1 LRATYVAAA
10 SSHRSVDRVGNAAI
24 EHSTRVLVAPWGVL
38 PQLAFASTRLPAH
51 SCGIT
56 EIFIAVGFA
65 VRPTSFAMK
74 DMDRPPPI
82 VPAAAAWAREGLQ
95 NWRDDREAGP
105 RWRNH
110 DDPN

>member
-1 LRATYVAAA
+1 
-10 SSHRSVDRVGNAAI
+10 
-24 EHSTRVLVAPWGVL
+24 
-38 PQLAFASTRLPAH
+38 LAFASTRLPAH

-56 EIFIAVGFA
+56 EIFIAVDFA
-65 VRPTSFAMK
+65 VRPASFAMK
-74 DMDRPPPI
+74 DMDRPPSI